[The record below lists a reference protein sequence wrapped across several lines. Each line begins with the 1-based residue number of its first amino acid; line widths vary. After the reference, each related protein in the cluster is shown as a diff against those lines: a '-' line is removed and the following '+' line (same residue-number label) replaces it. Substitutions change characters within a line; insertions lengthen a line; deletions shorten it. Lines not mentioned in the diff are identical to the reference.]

1 MPDEY
6 RRGEY
11 VISTD
16 PAKIDL
22 DVVCGFLARSYW
34 AEGISR
40 EVVERS
46 IAGSLNFGLYLGA
59 VQIGFA
65 RVVTDYATFGYVAD
79 VFVLEEHR
87 GRKLAVWLMET
98 IRSHP
103 RLQGFRR
110 WMLGTRDAHTLYEKV
125 GFRELA
131 HPERMMEI
139 VDPAVY
145 ATDAPGDTSG

>member
-1 MPDEY
+1 MALEWS
-6 RRGEY
+6 RGAY

-22 DVVCGFLARSYW
+22 DIVCGFLARSYW

-40 EVVERS
+40 DVFERS

-59 VQIGFA
+59 EQIGFA
-65 RVVTDYATFGYVAD
+65 RVITDYATFGYVAD

-103 RLQGFRR
+103 ELRDLRVWRLA
-110 WMLGTRDAHTLYEKV
+110 TKDAHTLYEKV

-145 ATDAPGDTSG
+145 ARD

>member
-1 MPDEY
+1 MALEW
-6 RRGEY
+6 REGAY

-22 DVVCGFLARSYW
+22 DVVCGVLARSYW
-34 AEGISR
+34 AEGISQ

-59 VQIGFA
+59 AQIGFA
-65 RVVTDYATFGYVAD
+65 RVVTDYATFGYLAD

-87 GRKLAVWLMET
+87 GKRLSVWLMET
-98 IRSHP
+98 IMAHP
-103 RLQGFRR
+103 QLQGLRVWR
-110 WMLGTRDAHTLYEKV
+110 LATKDAHRLYEKV

-145 ATDAPGDTSG
+145 ARD